1 VRELYGLIRES
12 LLVWKEK
19 GFVFLLKKAINVFRR
34 LKAKKNII
42 QEHYKIPIIRNES
55 REPIQA
61 KVSVIIPTKNAGM
74 DLQCLLEKIRNQ
86 KGLQEIE
93 MIIIDSGSDDDTV
106 QIAKKYTSKIYAI
119 APSDFNH
126 GATRNLGAEKASGD
140 FLIFMSQDAIPISDS
155 CIFDVVS
162 RMQHDER
169 IAAASVKQVPRS
181 DADLFACWQLWFYNN
196 KLLNYTQDSIVF
208 LKQKQLKSLSPF
220 LQRRYMQI
228 DNVFSCF
235 RKAIFDGFKFRTL
248 QYAEDLDLGMRLI
261 EEGYKILFLTSVGV
275 IHSHNRAP
283 AYFLKRGYI
292 DTRTLLK
299 LLQYDPINWENIGI
313 FSIDQLLSY
322 MHVFYKN
329 VNYAI
334 KKLSALDSS
343 DYSLDSFL
351 LKIKTDIQNRHNG
364 DISPGDAGFDELFN
378 KIVMTRNDRDFDISQ
393 IKHDVLMNQYF
404 TFLDNFFEYLNTGNI
419 GITSENIREFISAL
433 YKLLA
438 WTCGS
443 HIGNYM
449 IFSENM
455 KRDDKSLYL
464 ESILGQE

>member
-1 VRELYGLIRES
+1 M
-12 LLVWKEK
+12 LVWKEK

-42 QEHYKIPIIRNES
+42 QEHYEIPIIRNES

-61 KVSVIIPTKNAGM
+61 KVSIIIPTKNAAM

-93 MIIIDSGSDDDTV
+93 IIIIDSGSEDDTPA
-106 QIAKKYTSKIYAI
+106 IAAKNAAKIYSI

-140 FLIFMSQDAIPISDS
+140 FLIFMSQDAVPINDS
-155 CIFDVVS
+155 CIFDIVS

-196 KLLNYTQDSIVF
+196 KLLNYTRDSVVF

-220 LQRRYMQI
+220 LERRYMQI
-228 DNVFSCF
+228 DNVCSCF

-261 EEGYKILFLTSVGV
+261 EEGYKILFLTSVAV

-299 LLQYDPINWENIGI
+299 LLRHDPINWENIGI

-334 KKLSALDSS
+334 KHLSALDNS
-343 DYSLDSFL
+343 DYSLDSFF
-351 LKIKTDIQNRHNG
+351 LKIKTDIQNRRNG
-364 DISPGDAGFDELFN
+364 DISTGDAGFDELFN
-378 KIVMTRNDRDFDISQ
+378 KIVMTKNDGDFDISQ

-404 TFLDNFFEYLNTGNI
+404 TSIDNFSEYLHTSNISITAENI
-419 GITSENIREFISAL
+419 GEFISAL

-464 ESILGQE
+464 QSILGQE

>member
-1 VRELYGLIRES
+1 M
-12 LLVWKEK
+12 LVWKEK

-42 QEHYKIPIIRNES
+42 QEHYEIPIIRNES
-55 REPIQA
+55 TEPIQA
-61 KVSVIIPTKNAGM
+61 KVSIIIPTKNASM

-93 MIIIDSGSDDDTV
+93 IIIIDSGSEDDTLT
-106 QIAKKYTSKIYAI
+106 IAAKNAAKIYSI
-119 APSDFNH
+119 APSGFNH
-126 GATRNLGAEKASGD
+126 GATRNFGAEKASGD
-140 FLIFMSQDAIPISDS
+140 FLIFMSQDAVPINDS
-155 CIFDVVS
+155 CIFDIIS

-196 KLLNYTQDSIVF
+196 KLLNYTRDSVVF

-220 LQRRYMQI
+220 LERRYMQI
-228 DNVFSCF
+228 DNVCSCF
-235 RKAIFDGFKFRTL
+235 RKPIFDGFKFRTL

-261 EEGYKILFLTSVGV
+261 QEGYKILFLTSVAV

-283 AYFLKRGYI
+283 AYFLKRGYV

-299 LLQYDPINWENIGI
+299 LLRHDPINWENIGI

-322 MHVFYKN
+322 MHVFYRN
-329 VNYAI
+329 VNCAI
-334 KKLSALDSS
+334 KKLSALDGS

-364 DISPGDAGFDELFN
+364 DMSQGDAGFDELFN
-378 KIVMTRNDRDFDISQ
+378 KIVMTKNDTDFDISQ
-393 IKHDVLMNQYF
+393 IKHDVLMNQYL
-404 TFLDNFFEYLNTGNI
+404 TSIDNFSEYLHASNISIIAENI
-419 GITSENIREFISAL
+419 GEFISAL

-455 KRDDKSLYL
+455 KRDDKSLHL
-464 ESILGQE
+464 QSILGQE

>member
-1 VRELYGLIRES
+1 MEKLYSLAKES

-19 GFVFLLKKAINVFRR
+19 GFVFLLKKAANVFRR

-42 QEHYKIPIIRNES
+42 QEHYEIPIIRNES
-55 REPIQA
+55 KEPIQV
-61 KVSVIIPTKNAGM
+61 KVSIVIPTKNAAM

-86 KGLQEIE
+86 KGLKEIE
-93 MIIIDSGSDDDTV
+93 MIIIDSGSDDDTLT
-106 QIAKKYTSKIYAI
+106 IAKKNGAKIYSI

-140 FLIFMSQDAIPISDS
+140 FLFFMSQDAVPVNDS

-162 RMQHDER
+162 KMQHDER

-196 KLLNYTQDSIVF
+196 KLLNYTRDSIVF
-208 LKQKQLKSLSPF
+208 LRQKQLKSLSPF
-220 LQRRYMQI
+220 LERRYMQI

-235 RKAIFDGFKFRTL
+235 RKTIFDGFKFRTL

-313 FSIDQLLSY
+313 SSVDRLLSY
-322 MHVFYKN
+322 MNVFYGN

-334 KKLSALDSS
+334 KRLTAFDGGA
-343 DYSLDSFL
+343 YSLESIF
-351 LKIKTDIQNRHNG
+351 LKIKTDIQNGHNG
-364 DISPGDAGFDELFN
+364 DIYPGDTGFDELFN
-378 KIVMTRNDRDFDISQ
+378 KIVTTKKDRDFEISQ
-393 IKHDVLMNQYF
+393 IKPNVLMSQYF
-404 TFLDNFFEYLNTGNI
+404 TFLDDFYEYLDTVNISITAENI
-419 GITSENIREFISAL
+419 GEFMSAL
-433 YKLLA
+433 YKLFA

-443 HIGNYM
+443 NIGNYM

-455 KRDDKSLYL
+455 KRRDDSLCL